1 MAVPDYSNPLDF
13 LYQIVNDLWP
23 ADGTTPSA
31 AKPNA
36 AAQPGAA
43 AQPAGGQQ
51 QPAAVAETPKAA
63 EAPEAP
69 PFEEFWRRADERVD
83 WTEALLYEKP
93 RTAVPFPRLWA
104 AFHEFAPRVLK
115 GDLGAYSEVLRLANP
130 LSDLKPYAER
140 FTVTAPDADSAEVS
154 FDALPCGVEDK
165 RLLSGLALRCARDV
179 LALLPVRSVTVH
191 GRLPGGVSLDV
202 TYPYQSLRKAQF
214 GFIDPVAYAEEM
226 GCAFRTSEEEQP
238 DEEA

>member
-23 ADGTTPSA
+23 ADGTAPA
-31 AKPNA
+31 P
-36 AAQPGAA
+36 
-43 AQPAGGQQ
+43 AQPAAAGQPTGGQQ
-51 QPAAVAETPKAA
+51 PLQASAEAPKQAEAPA
-63 EAPEAP
+63 APEAP

-83 WTEALLYEKP
+83 WTEALLNEKP
-93 RTAVPFPRLWA
+93 RTAVPFPKLWA
-104 AFHEFAPRVLK
+104 AFHSFAPRVLE
-115 GDLGAYSEVLRLANP
+115 GDLGAYAEVLRLANP

-154 FDALPCGVEDK
+154 FDALPCGVEEK

-226 GCAFRTSEEEQP
+226 GCAFSSPDDAEQGG
-238 DEEA
+238 EA